1 MTNILVKVK
10 LEGISNFLEIDE
22 IEDVIISKT
31 EDLFIGHCE
40 KDNLIIKQIGNT
52 ISVSNFLFNKTNI
65 PDREYNFLF
74 LELLNER

>member
-10 LEGISNFLEIDE
+10 LEGISNFLEVDE

-40 KDNLIIKQIGNT
+40 KDKLIIKQIGST
-52 ISVSNFLFNKTNI
+52 INVSNFLLNRINT
-65 PDREYNFLF
+65 PDREYNFSF
-74 LELLNER
+74 LELLNDR